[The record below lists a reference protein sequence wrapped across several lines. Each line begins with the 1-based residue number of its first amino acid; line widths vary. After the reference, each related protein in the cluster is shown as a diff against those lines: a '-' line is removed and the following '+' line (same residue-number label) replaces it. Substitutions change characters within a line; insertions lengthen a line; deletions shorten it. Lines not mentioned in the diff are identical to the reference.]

1 MSLTVMMLATPPT
14 LDEAGID
21 KRPDEPVGY
30 LKTHWMSEDRVA
42 GKPEAPP
49 SLTEA
54 GIDKR
59 PVDLVRYRK
68 PRKMPASP
76 RGEAQHPTDPIQQR
90 SAASPISSS
99 PVKPIASAM
108 RSYN

>member
-54 GIDKR
+54 RTDKR
-59 PVDLVRYRK
+59 PVEPVGYLKTCWGR
-68 PRKMPASP
+68 
-76 RGEAQHPTDPIQQR
+76 
-90 SAASPISSS
+90 AASRKAGFLKNPAFGRPAGNI
-99 PVKPIASAM
+99 
-108 RSYN
+108 RWGF